1 MHGST
6 SKVGTKAGGGRYSFS
21 LLMAHR
27 ALRRILTATEQ
38 PQSLTAG
45 EAENEAQGEFGQAKE
60 KGSAWQGRAATQSW
74 YHCPEILHVIFMI
87 TQ

>member
-1 MHGST
+1 M
-6 SKVGTKAGGGRYSFS
+6 GTKAGGGRYSFS

-45 EAENEAQGEFGQAKE
+45 EAENEAQESLDRQRKRVQLGKE
-60 KGSAWQGRAATQSW
+60 EQPHRAG
-74 YHCPEILHVIFMI
+74 I
-87 TQ
+87 TALKYSMSSS

>member
-6 SKVGTKAGGGRYSFS
+6 SKEGTKAGGGRYSFS

-27 ALRRILTATEQ
+27 ALQRILTATEQ

-45 EAENEAQGEFGQAKE
+45 EAENEAQGEFGWAKE
-60 KGSAWQGRAATQSW
+60 KVSPWQGRAATQSW
-74 YHCPEILHVIFMI
+74 YYCPKILHVIFPI
-87 TQ
+87 IE